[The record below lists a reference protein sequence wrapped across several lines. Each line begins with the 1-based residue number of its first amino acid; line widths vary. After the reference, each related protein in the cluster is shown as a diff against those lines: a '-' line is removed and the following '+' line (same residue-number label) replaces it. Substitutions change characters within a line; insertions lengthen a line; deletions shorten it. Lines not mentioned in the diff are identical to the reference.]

1 MSELAGPGDRERL
14 AALDLILQA
23 WDNPGPQAGYHREW
37 QGRLR
42 REWPTLARAIESA
55 PRERRYNRPWA

>member
-1 MSELAGPGDRERL
+1 MTTTEERERL

-23 WDNPGPQAGYHREW
+23 WDDPGPQAWHYRQW

-55 PRERRYNRPWA
+55 PRQKRYRWPWE